1 MNKLDPDTVR
11 YTAGTKGRLLSL
23 QESLVFPVCNTYVLT
38 PVAVWLADAQ
48 QFFYS
53 LFLSSRFS

>member
-11 YTAGTKGRLLSL
+11 YNRDKGKTFVL
-23 QESLVFPVCNTYVLT
+23 QESLVFSVCSTCMLT
-38 PVAVWLADAQ
+38 PVAVWLADAE

-53 LFLSSRFS
+53 LFLPSYFS